1 MDCGGDFL
9 RTDAV
14 NDDVMRGLLMALTP
28 ANRLAILVSM
38 TTGLR
43 IGDVLAIK
51 TAQVQKGKFGIV
63 EGKTGKRR
71 QVRLSSALQQQILG
85 TCAGKVWAFPGRL
98 HPHTQHRTR
107 QAVYKDLRRAADL
120 FRLPAGLIVAPH
132 SARKIYAVR
141 EYRRTCDIRHVQRLL
156 NHSSEAVTMLYA
168 MADQITARHLTDK
181 QQGKVGGI

>member
-1 MDCGGDFL
+1 M

-28 ANRLAILVSM
+28 PNRLAILVSM

-43 IGDVLAIK
+43 IGDVLSIK
-51 TAQVQKGKFGIV
+51 TSQVQRGKFGVV

-71 QVRLSSALQQQILG
+71 QVRLGSALQQQILG

-98 HPHTQHRTR
+98 HPHTEHRTR
-107 QAVYKDLRRAADL
+107 QAVYKDLRRAAEL
-120 FRLPAGLIVAPH
+120 FRLPAGLVVAPH
-132 SARKIYAVR
+132 SARKIYAVK

-156 NHSSEAVTMLYA
+156 NHSSEAVTILYA

>member
-1 MDCGGDFL
+1 M

-43 IGDVLAIK
+43 IGDVLSLK
-51 TAQVQKGKFGIV
+51 TIQVQRGKFGIV
-63 EGKTGKRR
+63 EQKTGKRR
-71 QVRLSSALQQQILG
+71 QVRLGAALQAQILG

-132 SARKIYAVR
+132 SARKIYAVK

-156 NHSSEAVTMLYA
+156 NHSAEAVTILYA

-181 QQGKVGGI
+181 QQSRASGI

>member
-1 MDCGGDFL
+1 M

-28 ANRLAILVSM
+28 PNRLAILVSM

-43 IGDVLAIK
+43 IGDVLSIK
-51 TAQVQKGKFGIV
+51 TSQVQKGKFGVV
-63 EGKTGKRR
+63 ESKTGKRR
-71 QVRLSSALQQQILG
+71 QVRLGTALQQQILG

-132 SARKIYAVR
+132 SARKIYAVM

-156 NHSSEAVTMLYA
+156 NHSAEAVTILYA

-181 QQGKVGGI
+181 QQSRASGI